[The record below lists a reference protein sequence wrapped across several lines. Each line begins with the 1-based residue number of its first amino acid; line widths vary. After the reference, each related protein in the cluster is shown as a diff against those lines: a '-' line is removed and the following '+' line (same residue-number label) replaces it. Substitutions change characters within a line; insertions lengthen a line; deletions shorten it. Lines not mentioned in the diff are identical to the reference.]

1 MVNTKSINTSQK
13 VVNFCYGVILTIL
26 TIIVVEVLIVL
37 IVITVEIVIIEI
49 PTEVVAVLL

>member
-13 VVNFCYGVILTIL
+13 VLNFCYGVLQIIL

-37 IVITVEIVIIEI
+37 ILIIVKIVIIEI
-49 PTEVVAVLL
+49 PTEVVLL